1 VSDEITNKLTQIESL
16 LNDCK
21 NRISD
26 IQGLLLV
33 SREGLPIA
41 ASLSTSEDTDED
53 RLSAMTAAAL
63 NLAER
68 VVVELDK
75 GNLKEMTVKGDAG
88 LVIIIQVGEQAVLT
102 GTTLSEARL
111 GLILL
116 EMKRTA
122 KSIAKILIE

>member
-1 VSDEITNKLTQIESL
+1 MSDDITDKLTHIETI

-21 NRISD
+21 TRISD

-41 ASLSTSEDTDED
+41 ASLSTSGDTDED

-68 VVVELDK
+68 VVVELNK

-122 KSIAKILIE
+122 KSINQIMED

>member
-1 VSDEITNKLTQIESL
+1 MSDDISNKLTQIETL

-21 NRISD
+21 TRIND

-33 SREGLPIA
+33 SREGLPIS
-41 ASLSTSEDTDED
+41 ASLSTNEETDED

-68 VVVELDK
+68 VVAELDK
-75 GNLKEMTVKGDAG
+75 GNLKEMIVKGDAG
-88 LVIIIQVGEQAVLT
+88 LVIIIQVGLEAVLT
-102 GTTLSEARL
+102 GTTLSDAKL

-122 KSIAKILIE
+122 KSISQIMLS

>member
-1 VSDEITNKLTQIESL
+1 MSDEITDKLSHIESL

-21 NRISD
+21 NRIND

-68 VVVELDK
+68 VVMELDK
-75 GNLKEMTVKGDAG
+75 GNLREMTVKGDAG
-88 LVIIIQVGEQAVLT
+88 LVIIIHVGEQAVLT

-122 KSIAKILIE
+122 KSISKILIE

>member
-1 VSDEITNKLTQIESL
+1 MSDEITNKLTQIESL
-16 LNDCK
+16 LDDCK

-75 GNLKEMTVKGDAG
+75 GNLREMTVKGDAG
-88 LVIIIQVGEQAVLT
+88 LVIIIHVGEQAVLT

-122 KSIAKILIE
+122 KSISKILIE

>member
-1 VSDEITNKLTQIESL
+1 MSDDITDKLTQIETI

-21 NRISD
+21 TRISD

-41 ASLSTSEDTDED
+41 ASLSASGDTDED

-68 VVVELDK
+68 VVVELNK

-122 KSIAKILIE
+122 KSINLIMED

>member
-1 VSDEITNKLTQIESL
+1 MSDEITDKLSQIETIL
-16 LNDCK
+16 TDCK
-21 NRISD
+21 TRISD

-41 ASLSTSEDTDED
+41 ASLSTSGDTDED

-68 VVVELDK
+68 VVVELNK

-122 KSIAKILIE
+122 KSINQIMEE

>member
-16 LNDCK
+16 LDDCK

-75 GNLKEMTVKGDAG
+75 GNLREMTVKGDAG
-88 LVIIIQVGEQAVLT
+88 LVIIIHVGEQAVLT

-122 KSIAKILIE
+122 KSISKILIE